1 MSTAIPRVVIVGAS
15 LAGLQAAQ
23 TIQRG
28 GFDGE
33 IVLVGNE
40 THYPYDRPPL
50 SKQFLAGGWDEDKL
64 RLRGAKEPDE
74 FGFIWRLGQ
83 RAVGLDLTNRQVL
96 LSSEP
101 EGPAQTLTDAKPDRL
116 RFSGLI
122 IATGARPRTLP
133 GCELAGVHVL
143 RSLDDARALKN
154 ELGGS
159 PKNVSVIGAGFIGAE
174 VAATAKEMGHSVTL
188 IEAADAPLARVLDR
202 AAGDAI
208 AELHRSNGVDVRLG
222 VGVKEI
228 VGAAVADG
236 EVAFDGDP
244 TPDGVQT
251 IQQGTRVSGIQ
262 LEDGSFIDS
271 DVVVVGI
278 GVVPN
283 TEWLEGSGLALDNG
297 VLADEH
303 CSVHPGIFA
312 AGDVARWPHPRYGGA
327 TTRVEQWDN
336 AVDQGGYVGRSMNA
350 WLEAADKSQPL
361 QEPYA
366 PTPWFWSDQY
376 DRKIQLAGIPTTK
389 AEIVHG
395 TLAEQRF
402 VQIYSNDAGEFVGA
416 MAWNRPRHAIKAR
429 QLLTKNG
436 TIEEARELL
445 A

>member
-1 MSTAIPRVVIVGAS
+1 MPTAVPRVVIVGAS

-28 GFDGE
+28 GFEGE
-33 IVLVGNE
+33 IVLVGDE
-40 THYPYDRPPL
+40 AHYPYDRPPL
-50 SKQFLAGGWDEDKL
+50 SKQFLAGGWDEEKL
-64 RLRGAKEPDE
+64 RLRGAKEPGE

-83 RAVGLDLTNRQVL
+83 RAVGLDLPSRQVL

-101 EGPAQTLTDAKPDRL
+101 GGSAQALTEAKPERL
-116 RFSGLI
+116 SFTGLV

-143 RSLDDARALKN
+143 RSLDDARSLKS

-174 VAATAKEMGHSVTL
+174 VAATARELGHSVTL

-208 AELHRSNGVDVRLG
+208 AELHRSHGVDVRLG
-222 VGVKEI
+222 VGVKKI
-228 VGAAVADG
+228 VGIAALDGAPAADS
-236 EVAFDGDP
+236 
-244 TPDGVQT
+244 VQSAKPAP
-251 IQQGTRVSGIQ
+251 RVSGIQ
-262 LEDGSFIDS
+262 LEDGSLIDS

-297 VLADEH
+297 VVADEY
-303 CSVHPGIFA
+303 CSVHPGIYV
-312 AGDVARWPHPRYGGA
+312 AGDVARWPNPRYSGA

-336 AVDQGGYVGRSMNA
+336 AVDQGGYVGRSMIA
-350 WLEAADKSQPL
+350 WLAEADESQPP
-361 QEPYA
+361 QEPFA

-376 DRKIQLAGIPTTK
+376 DRKIQLAGIPTTT

-395 TLAEQRF
+395 TLVEQRF
-402 VQIYSNDAGEFVGA
+402 VQIYSNDVGEFVGA